1 VPNKTMEYIK
11 KHIKEHL
18 LIYFLVALCFLI
30 GISVGAFTVKI
41 INIHQKQELIAY
53 LRGFF
58 QLFSGS
64 QLRGA
69 DILKESLKNNL
80 QLLLLNWILGVII
93 IGLPVVFVIIGF
105 KGFVIGF
112 TVGLLIE
119 EFKLYGGLLFL
130 FSVLPQNMIYI
141 PIFIYAAVLSIAHSL
156 LVIKAKVSK
165 QRSFSLSKQLGVFSG
180 VHLGLALIIVA
191 GSIIESFVVPFFLA
205 IIVKFML

>member
-1 VPNKTMEYIK
+1 MPKKTIEFLK

-18 LIYFLVALCFLI
+18 VVYFLVVLCFVI

-41 INIHQKQELIAY
+41 INAHQKEELISY

-64 QLRGA
+64 QLKGV
-69 DILKESLKNNL
+69 DIFVESLKNNL

-93 IGLPVVFVIIGF
+93 IGLPIVFVIIGF

-119 EFKLYGGLLFL
+119 EFRLIGGLLFL
-130 FSVLPQNMIYI
+130 FSVLPQNIIFI
-141 PIFIYAAVLSIAHSL
+141 PIFILAAVVSISYSIQIVKGKL
-156 LVIKAKVSK
+156 SK
-165 QRSFSLSKQLGVFSG
+165 QRNFSLTKQLTLFSG
-180 VHLGLALIIVA
+180 IHLGLALVVMVGA
-191 GSIIESFVVPFFLA
+191 LVESFIVPFFLSL
-205 IIVKFML
+205 IVKFML